1 VRVAGQALS
10 ASTTFD
16 TRDAVSSNTDI
27 VQASATGAADV
38 GNFDV
43 SVQQLAQALQI
54 SSDPNNVFTDADQAL
69 NLDGTIRINGTNI
82 TIRDTDSLRDIA
94 SRISNADA
102 GVSATV
108 LDIGSGQFRLSV
120 RSLETGANGFTLAD
134 VSTSNILES
143 LRIGQNQ
150 SSDTIVHP
158 ITDGAASNEFSLSL
172 SPVATE
178 LGLDSNVPSGTVQIS
193 NGTGSINV
201 TVDLATQSLED
212 IAQNIN
218 NAASTAGSTISATVN
233 EVRTGVFQLEIT
245 TGDGTT
251 PTFVDSGNVL
261 ETLGVV
267 KTSFVQVDQQGLDS
281 QFKVN
286 GIDVVRSSNTVSD
299 VIDNVTLTL
308 VSDANPTQS
317 ATVSIS
323 RSSTGAT
330 DAVQGFIDSFN
341 STKGFIQQF
350 ASFDPETKQAGVL
363 LGDASVL
370 SVDQTLSNTLVRA
383 ISTLPSQRLDSLNS
397 GSGVASGSIQI
408 TDRSGATATIDLTSA
423 DTVQDVIDTINLNP
437 DVQVEASI
445 NRDGTGLV
453 LEDNS
458 GGTGSLTVAES
469 GSTTAAD
476 LGILDTSPGGTIQG
490 SAVAQAEFVS
500 LAQLGV
506 GVNTDGT
513 LSLDTTTFQSFLDN
527 NPDMVKAFFTQKGG
541 FGDIVVE
548 AADQLTD
555 TRTGI
560 LTTEATSLQTTIDD
574 FNSSISRI
582 EESVTRA
589 EENLRRQFTALEQSL
604 AQLQQQSTFI
614 TNQLSQLGS
623 SGGSGGS
630 GGSGLGIG

>member
-1 VRVAGQALS
+1 MRVAGQALS

-27 VQASATGAADV
+27 AQASATGAADV